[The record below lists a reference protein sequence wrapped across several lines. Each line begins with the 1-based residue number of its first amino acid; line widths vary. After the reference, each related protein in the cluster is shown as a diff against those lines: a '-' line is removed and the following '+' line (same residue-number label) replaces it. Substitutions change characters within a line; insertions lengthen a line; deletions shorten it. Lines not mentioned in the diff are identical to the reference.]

1 MNESALLGIRGPVV
15 IACPGPCGIGG
26 LGRHALE
33 IAELCRGRGL
43 EIAVIE
49 KSPAPLGQ
57 FIARFSPAWAA
68 YYDAAWFDATLA
80 KSLPKARTF
89 IGFAG
94 CSLSAMAS
102 ARRRGYESVYLVSPM
117 AHINLAAAQ
126 GRKSWEYARVEPLGQ
141 IARQHEAMRREYEAA
156 DKILYAS
163 EYVRDSFLRENIP
176 AAKLERFD
184 LSADPR
190 FKRTE
195 PKRGSKFSIVSVGAL
210 NSLKGTPVLLDAF
223 ATFERADAE
232 LILVGNSGSREM
244 RRYLQRRLAADPRVR
259 IAPGDPLPH
268 LLNASVLVHAS
279 FQDGFGYAPME
290 AMACGVPVIVTDH
303 TGMKEYVR
311 EGENGFVIPAGDPDA
326 IVAAL
331 RKVAR

>member
-15 IACPGPCGIGG
+15 IACPGPCGVGG
-26 LGRHALE
+26 LGRHVFE
-33 IAELCRGRGL
+33 IADLLQKRGL
-43 EIAVIE
+43 PTRVIE
-49 KSPAPLGQ
+49 KGPAPLGR
-57 FIARFSPAWAA
+57 FAARFSAAWAA

-80 KSLPKARTF
+80 KALPKARTF

-94 CSLSAMAS
+94 YSLSAMAS
-102 ARRRGYESVYLVSPM
+102 ARRRGYESIYLVSPM
-117 AHINLAAAQ
+117 AHINLTAAQ
-126 GRKSWEYARVEPLGQ
+126 GRKSWEYAPIEALGQ
-141 IARQHEAMRREYEAA
+141 IPRQHEAMRREYEAA
-156 DKILYAS
+156 DRILYAS
-163 EYVRDSFLRENIP
+163 EYVRESFLRENVP

-190 FKRTE
+190 FKRAQ
-195 PKRGSKFSIVSVGAL
+195 PKRDAKFTIVSVGAL

-223 ATFERADAE
+223 ARFEHPGAE
-232 LILVGNSGSREM
+232 LILVGNSGSRAM
-244 RRYLQRRLAADPRVR
+244 RRYLQQCLARDPRVR

-303 TGMKEYVR
+303 TGMKEFVR

-326 IVAAL
+326 IVVAL
-331 RKVAR
+331 KKVAR